1 MFLDSAFWQGGVI
14 ENLFTVAFSYGG
26 YFDMHQRYDNLE
38 SKAHYAFID
47 DLRLKCVFDTV
58 FAGCVLILIL
68 PLLALIALAIF
79 LVSPGAP
86 IYSHKRVG
94 HNGRTFGCLKFR
106 TMIPNADEALQ
117 NLLENCPEAAREW
130 AAQHK
135 LRNDPRI
142 LPRIGHFLRQTSLD
156 ELPQFVNV
164 LLGDMSV
171 VGPRPVVQ
179 DELEKYGLRKSL
191 YLSVRPGLTGPWQ
204 IGNRSNDSYENRVN
218 LDADYVSN
226 RSMAIDLGII
236 LSTAR
241 MFLRGRNP
249 DAF

>member
-1 MFLDSAFWQGGVI
+1 
-14 ENLFTVAFSYGG
+14 
-26 YFDMHQRYDNLE
+26 MHHRSDISE
-38 SKAHYAFID
+38 SMDLYAFID
-47 DLRLKCVFDTV
+47 DPRLKRVFDAF
-58 FAGCVLILIL
+58 FAGCVLIVIL
-68 PLLALIALAIF
+68 PLLALIALAIL
-79 LVSPGAP
+79 LVSRGAP
-86 IYSHKRVG
+86 IYSHQRVG
-94 HNGRTFGCLKFR
+94 LNGRTFGCLKFR
-106 TMIPNADEALQ
+106 TMIPNADEALKD
-117 NLLENCPEAAREW
+117 LLENCPAAAREW
-130 AAQHK
+130 ATHRK

-142 LPRIGHFLRQTSLD
+142 LPVIGQFMRQTSLD
-156 ELPQFVNV
+156 ELPQFFNV

-179 DELEKYGLRKSL
+179 DELEKYGSRKSL

-204 IGNRSNDSYENRVN
+204 IGNRSNESYENRVN

-249 DAF
+249 NAF